1 MSVNLAPNLFTH
13 THLCPNLQNL
23 LESHARTG
31 EFTLQQ
37 HDHIG
42 IVLVNLLVERILR
55 MGSVS
60 LLEIGLQLCYLL
72 VDTGNVLFDDKG

>member
-1 MSVNLAPNLFTH
+1 MSVNLATNLFTH

-31 EFTLQQ
+31 KFTLQQ

-55 MGSVS
+55 M
-60 LLEIGLQLCYLL
+60 
-72 VDTGNVLFDDKG
+72 